1 MPITIKIIE
10 SAIEWRE
17 AEALFKPHTFLQSW
31 EWSLSQEALGQKI
44 FRLGIFKENKIIG
57 LAFFYFIKARRGSF
71 LFCPHGPIINWAG
84 ADEVLPILLKY
95 LIKLAGEIKADFI
108 RLSPLT
114 KNSPANQKIIKN
126 LGFRPAPVHMMHP
139 ELSWMLDLA
148 PALETILNGMEKRT
162 RYSIRKAEKDGVEI
176 ISSAKQSDLDKFYE
190 IYKQTADRQG
200 FVPYTKDYLNKELR
214 SFLQNDKIKIYLAY
228 YHKEL
233 IAAAMIVYANNS
245 AFYHHGAS
253 IRKYSNITA
262 SELLQWT
269 AIKEAK
275 QNGLSYYNFWGIVK
289 EEGNKKHPW
298 SGLTKFKRGFGGF
311 EEEYLHAQDY
321 VLSIKYWLNY
331 LIEITRKIRRG
342 Y

>member
-1 MPITIKIIE
+1 MPINIKLIN
-10 SAIEWRE
+10 SAAEWRE
-17 AEALFKPHTFLQSW
+17 TEALFKPHTFLQSW
-31 EWSLSQEALGQKI
+31 EWGLSQEALGQKI
-44 FRLGIFKENKIIG
+44 FRLGIYNENKIIG
-57 LAFFYFIKARRGSF
+57 LAFFYLIKARRGSF
-71 LFCPHGPIINWAG
+71 LFCPHGPIINWPE
-84 ADEVLPILLKY
+84 ADIILPALLEY
-95 LIKLAGEIKADFI
+95 LVKLTEEIKADFI
-108 RLSPLT
+108 RLSPLAE
-114 KNSPANQKIIKN
+114 NSSVNQGIIKN

-148 PALETILNGMEKRT
+148 PPLEMILSHMEKRT

-176 ISSAKQSDLDKFYE
+176 VSSSNRGDLNKFYE
-190 IYKQTADRQG
+190 LYKQTADRQG
-200 FVPYTKDYLNKELR
+200 FIPYTKDYLEKELQ
-214 SFLQNDKIKIYLAY
+214 SFLQSDKIKIYLAY

-253 IRKYSNITA
+253 VRKYSNITA
-262 SELLQWT
+262 SELLQWA

-275 QNGLSYYNFWGIVK
+275 KNGLSYYNFWGIARG
-289 EEGNKKHPW
+289 EETKHPW
-298 SGLTKFKRGFGGF
+298 AGLSKFKKGFGGF

-331 LIEITRKIRRG
+331 LIEIIRKIKRG

>member
-1 MPITIKIIE
+1 MPINIKIIE

-44 FRLGIFKENKIIG
+44 FRLGIFNENKIIG
-57 LAFFYFIKARRGSF
+57 LAFFYLIKAKRGSF
-71 LFCPHGPIINWAG
+71 LFCPHGPIINWPE
-84 ADEVLPILLKY
+84 ADTVLPVLLEY
-95 LIKLAGEIKADFI
+95 LVKLAKEIKADFI
-108 RLSPLT
+108 RLSPLA
-114 KNSPANQKIIKN
+114 KNSPVNKKIIKN

-139 ELSWMLDLA
+139 ELSWMIDLT
-148 PALETILNGMEKRT
+148 PSLEIILNRMEKRT
-162 RYSIRKAEKDGVEI
+162 RYSIRKAEKDNVEI
-176 ISSAKQSDLDKFYE
+176 ISSSSQGDLDKFYE
-190 IYKQTADRQG
+190 LYKQTADRQG
-200 FVPYTKDYLNKELR
+200 FVPYTKDYLEKELQ

-233 IAAAMIVYANNS
+233 IAAAMVVYANNS

-253 IRKYSNITA
+253 IRKFSNITA
-262 SELLQWT
+262 SELLQWA
-269 AIKEAK
+269 AIEEAK
-275 QNGLSYYNFWGIVK
+275 KNGLSYYNFWGIVRG
-289 EEGNKKHPW
+289 EGTKHPW
-298 SGLTKFKRGFGGF
+298 AGLSKFKKGFGGF

-331 LIEITRKIRRG
+331 LIEIIRKIKRG